1 MIKLNAQ
8 NRHIICF
15 KDYSMVSINTKSY
28 STVLKYTCLIGL
40 SLFFVL
46 VAIAPVFAASEEE
59 AGVSDGYVPSE
70 YRLENDAINEW
81 EDRVLIAATGK
92 LKNEGRVYYAYGDYV
107 DELISYFTKEDL
119 DLTEKEAKD
128 AVSEITDPENAKAG
142 AMSGYLYQIGGKP
155 ADSDSLVDNGEYD
168 GKVYPEFDIT
178 VRFANEEEYRASDL
192 YKNNKAFIEERND
205 TVYESQSAMR
215 EEMKKLAEADRTYQR
230 VLSSRPADASLTEI
244 TAPKATGIIFA
255 LLAGCLLILTIYLV
269 VYGWRRSTIS
279 ILTGADDENWNK
291 GNTHRDRHRI
301 RKISAVILAA
311 IVAFDLVVIYSALT
325 FYSTFGSNNYLEK
338 ATDES
343 GVCQHCFMSFRNDVH
358 DYLNKNS
365 LPQNALDRALTYRDY
380 KFDYTKGIRSAI
392 KSGSDEVTYR
402 GVQESVESQIDLLAY
417 VTKKDSGNVVK
428 DINKI
433 YESSLSADPG
443 VIIYKLRTSL
453 KGAYI
458 AGFIFSIISLLVASA
473 MLIFERHNIYRGIK
487 DLAIGALA
495 GTGLWTIITVFVIFA
510 GRSKSVG
517 LLDDQ
522 AYVMFN
528 SAIGGLPFSMMVLLG
543 ISAAVSV
550 LLFGTSWLMHRRG

>member
-1 MIKLNAQ
+1 
-8 NRHIICF
+8 
-15 KDYSMVSINTKSY
+15 MVSISTKSY
-28 STVLKYTCLIGL
+28 LTVLKYTCLIWL
-40 SLFFVL
+40 SLFFAL
-46 VAIAPVFAASEEE
+46 VAVTPVFAASEE
-59 AGVSDGYVPSE
+59 ADVSDGYVPSE

-81 EDRVLIAATGK
+81 EDRVLIAATGTFK
-92 LKNEGRVYYAYGDYV
+92 SEGRVYYAYGDYV

-155 ADSDSLVDNGEYD
+155 ADTDSLVDNGEYD
-168 GKVYPEFDIT
+168 GKVYPEFDKN

-192 YKNNKAFIEERND
+192 YLSNKAFIEERNS

-244 TAPKATGIIFA
+244 TAPKAAGIIFA
-255 LLAGCLLILTIYLV
+255 ILAGCLLILSVYIA
-269 VYGWRRSTIS
+269 VYGWRRSTVS

-311 IVAFDLVVIYSALT
+311 IVAFDLVVICSGLT
-325 FYSTFGSNNYLEK
+325 YYSTFGSNNYLEK
-338 ATDES
+338 AMDES
-343 GVCQHCFMSFRNDVH
+343 GACQHCFMSFRDDVH
-358 DYLNKNS
+358 DYLSKNS

-380 KFDYTKGIRSAI
+380 KFDYVKGIRSAI

-402 GVQESVESQIDLLAY
+402 GVQESVEAQIDLLAY

-428 DINKI
+428 DINEI

-453 KGAYI
+453 MGAYI

>member
-1 MIKLNAQ
+1 
-8 NRHIICF
+8 
-15 KDYSMVSINTKSY
+15 MVSISTKSY
-28 STVLKYTCLIGL
+28 LTVLKYTCLIWL
-40 SLFFVL
+40 SLFFAL
-46 VAIAPVFAASEEE
+46 VAVTPVFAASEE
-59 AGVSDGYVPSE
+59 ADVSDGYVPSE

-81 EDRVLIAATGK
+81 EDRVLIAATGTFK
-92 LKNEGRVYYAYGDYV
+92 SEGRVYYAYGDYV

-155 ADSDSLVDNGEYD
+155 ADTDSLVDNGEYD
-168 GKVYPEFDIT
+168 GKVYPEFDKN

-192 YKNNKAFIEERND
+192 YLSNKAFIEERNS

-244 TAPKATGIIFA
+244 TAPKAAGIIFA
-255 LLAGCLLILTIYLV
+255 ILAGCLLILSVYIA
-269 VYGWRRSTIS
+269 VYGWRRSTVS

-311 IVAFDLVVIYSALT
+311 IVAFDLVVICSGLT
-325 FYSTFGSNNYLEK
+325 YYSTFGSNNYLEK
-338 ATDES
+338 AMDES
-343 GVCQHCFMSFRNDVH
+343 GACQHCFMSFRDDVH
-358 DYLNKNS
+358 DYLSKNS
-365 LPQNALDRALTYRDY
+365 LPQNSLDRALTYRDF
-380 KFDYTKGIRSAI
+380 KFDFVKGIRSAI
-392 KSGSDEVTYR
+392 KSGSDDVTYR
-402 GVQESVESQIDLLAY
+402 GVQEPVEAQINLLAY

-428 DINKI
+428 DINDI
-433 YESSLSADPG
+433 YESSLSVDSG
-443 VIIYKLRTSL
+443 IFIHRLRTSL

-458 AGFIFSIISLLVASA
+458 AGFIFSVISLLIASA

-487 DLAIGALA
+487 DLAIGALV
-495 GTGLWTIITVFVIFA
+495 GTGLWTIITVAVIYE

-522 AYVMFN
+522 TYVMFN
-528 SAIGGLPFSMMVLLG
+528 SAIGGVSFSMIVLLG
-543 ISAAVSV
+543 ISTAVSV